1 MSIVTV
7 PRFVRWLRMSLV
19 LATAVTFCAW
29 AILFGI
35 NLRERFQAQS
45 VLVAIRSMQ
54 VGTTTL
60 EQARPILAAHHAE
73 TFSAAFTGQYSADI
87 GFAMLFPTRTIAMLG
102 ERFYFLRYVGLA
114 SWWAGTEMYFRDGT
128 LCVLRFSME
137 TETTKTYQFREGY
150 HLQTT
155 ASSERKTE
163 FMMSGGAMDGGYFR
177 RVHAITLPADTTPD
191 ERTHALAYDLSC
203 VTRLGG
209 CRDLL
214 QIMSYQLFCQDYA
227 ARQRKP

>member
-1 MSIVTV
+1 
-7 PRFVRWLRMSLV
+7 
-19 LATAVTFCAW
+19 
-29 AILFGI
+29 
-35 NLRERFQAQS
+35 
-45 VLVAIRSMQ
+45 
-54 VGTTTL
+54 
-60 EQARPILAAHHAE
+60 
-73 TFSAAFTGQYSADI
+73 
-87 GFAMLFPTRTIAMLG
+87 MLG

-137 TETTKTYQFREGY
+137 TETTKRYQFRDGY

-163 FMMSGGAMDGGYFR
+163 FMMSGGAMDGRYFR